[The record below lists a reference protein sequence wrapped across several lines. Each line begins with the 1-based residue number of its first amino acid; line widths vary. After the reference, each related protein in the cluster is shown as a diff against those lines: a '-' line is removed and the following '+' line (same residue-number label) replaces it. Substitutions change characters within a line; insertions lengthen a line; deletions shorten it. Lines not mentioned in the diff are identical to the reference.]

1 MIKIIT
7 GDTATFTFTILYP
20 GAVDG
25 VENPDLSQANVT
37 FAMIKNAST
46 RIAIEKT
53 ITHPA
58 SNIVHFSLSPM
69 ETAALTAGVYNACC
83 KIYFDDGE
91 AKTAWMGDIT
101 VIKGVLNA

>member
-25 VENPDLSQANVT
+25 VENPDLSQANVV
-37 FAMIKNAST
+37 FAMVKTGAT
-46 RIAIEKT
+46 RVAVEKT
-53 ITHPA
+53 IRHPA
-58 SNIVHFSLSPM
+58 SNIVYFSLSPQ
-69 ETAALTAGVYNACC
+69 ETAGLSTGVYNACC